1 MCVNKIKKGDY
12 VVCIKP
18 PEGKANFKINNLYE
32 IYKIYSDGYILLKVN
47 DRMSYCGF
55 ELLEQK
61 SNRYF
66 FNYFATL
73 QYFRKLKLEK
83 INEKR

>member
-1 MCVNKIKKGDY
+1 MAD
-12 VVCIKP
+12 
-18 PEGKANFKINNLYE
+18 
-32 IYKIYSDGYILLKVN
+32 ILLKN
-47 DRMSYCGF
+47 GRMSYCGF

-66 FNYFATL
+66 FNYFAT
-73 QYFRKLKLEK
+73 QQHFRKLKLEK